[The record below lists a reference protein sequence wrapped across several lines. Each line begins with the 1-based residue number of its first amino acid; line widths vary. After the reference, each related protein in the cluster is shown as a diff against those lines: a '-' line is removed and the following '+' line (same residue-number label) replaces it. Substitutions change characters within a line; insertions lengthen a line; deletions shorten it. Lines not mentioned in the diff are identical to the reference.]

1 VAAFGDELLETL
13 ARLWNGV
20 RSRDADR
27 VETVR
32 ARLVAQRTCDGV
44 RFCQKSR
51 SA

>member
-1 VAAFGDELLETL
+1 MAAFGDECFEAFAGL
-13 ARLWNGV
+13 RNGV

-32 ARLVAQRTCDGV
+32 ARLIAQRACDFG
-44 RFCQKSR
+44 RFLQKSR